1 MILILYSIQTAR
13 RNILK
18 NRLHALINIA
28 GLSVAMT
35 ASIMIL
41 MFVWDDQRFD
51 RFHENAERIFRVI
64 REVPDWGMS
73 VALNPLPM
81 ANALKT
87 DLPEVEA
94 AASFTRFIRSFI
106 RHGNQWSKEGPI
118 CFTDPSFFQMFS
130 LEFIRG
136 SPDEAF
142 AEPGS
147 IVMTQKLAHE
157 IFGQEDPVGQSLFVH
172 SIGEVRVQGIIED
185 PKRSHIS
192 LGLILPMSLYP
203 RPGYVDNWNNSNFT
217 TYIMLR
223 KGVTHAEFQREHSSY
238 LDKIFGSEANQKLY
252 FQPLQDVYLKSNF
265 AYDFMCAP
273 YSLSLHYLLVLVAFS
288 ILAIACF
295 NYINIETA
303 RGARRTSEVAVRKT
317 FGATGFHMMIQFL
330 GEAVFLSVLAFVLA
344 IALVDVLL
352 PPFNRW
358 TEIKDLNLYD
368 TVYWNLLIGMAMAAV
383 ATGLAAGSYPA
394 YLLASLK
401 PTEALGQMHHGIPMR
416 PLVRKTLVAFQ
427 YFVSIVLI
435 VSALTILA
443 QRDFLTYRNPGYSP
457 ENIVV
462 TDLPDR
468 VQDKYDAFKALLRQD
483 PVISGVTAARDLPT
497 WEGPSTLLTDWDGKA
512 ESGDFL
518 IHYAVVDPDFIETMG
533 IRLVAGISF
542 AMDTS
547 GKGLIVNQEAVK
559 QMRLAE
565 PIGTRISG
573 WQHEGRII
581 GVVQDYNYNN
591 LREKV
596 DPLILK
602 VDRKQF
608 RVAYI
613 RVSGDNIDESIKVI
627 KKAWQQI
634 EPDYPFNHLLLS
646 DNLKKMYKL
655 EEKVGELFLAASGF
669 ALLLSCIG
677 LYGLTSFVCEQR
689 TKEIAIRKAYGATS
703 LNILHLILFDFLKL
717 VVIANLMAWL
727 VAYVCLNQWLQGF
740 AYHIELKFLPFS
752 LAAIVSLLAVVLAVG
767 IKTLKS
773 AAANPTEALRYE

>member
-1 MILILYSIQTAR
+1 MMIVNTIQTAR
-13 RNILK
+13 RNILSH
-18 NRLHALINIA
+18 RFHALINIA

-41 MFVWDDQRFD
+41 MFVWDDLRFD
-51 RFHENAERIFRVI
+51 RSHENAERIFRVI
-64 REVPDWGMS
+64 REVPEWGMS

-81 ANALKT
+81 ADALKA

-94 AASFTRFIRSFI
+94 AASFTSFFRSFI
-106 RHGNQWSKEGPI
+106 RHGNQWYKEGPV

-130 LEFIRG
+130 LEFIHG
-136 SPDEAF
+136 SPDKAF
-142 AEPGS
+142 AEPRS
-147 IVMTQKLAHE
+147 IVITQSLAQKLFDRE
-157 IFGQEDPVGQSLFVH
+157 EPLGRSLFIH
-172 SIGEVRVQGIIED
+172 SIGEVIIQGIIED
-185 PKRSHIS
+185 PKRSHIA
-192 LGLILPMSLYP
+192 LGLILPMPLYP

-223 KGVTHAEFQREHSSY
+223 KGVTHAEFQRRHSSY

-252 FQPLQDVYLKSNF
+252 FQPLQDVFLKSNF

-273 YSLSLHYLLVLVAFS
+273 YNASLHYLLVLVAFS
-288 ILAIACF
+288 MLAIACF

-303 RGARRTSEVAVRKT
+303 RGARRTHEVAVRKT
-317 FGATGFHMMIQFL
+317 FGATGFQLMIQFL
-330 GEAVFLSVLAFVLA
+330 GEGVFLSVLAFFLA

-352 PPFNRW
+352 PSFSRW
-358 TEIKDLNLYD
+358 TEIKDFNLYD
-368 TVYWNLLIGMAMAAV
+368 TVHWNLLVGMASAAV

-401 PTEALGQMHHGIPMR
+401 PTEALGQIYHGIPMR
-416 PLVRKTLVAFQ
+416 SIVRKSLVAFQ
-427 YFVSIVLI
+427 YFISIALI

-443 QRDFLTYRNPGYSP
+443 QRDFLATRNPGYSP

-468 VQDKYDAFKALLRQD
+468 VQDKYEAFKALLRQD
-483 PVISGVTAARDLPT
+483 PNISGVTAARDLPT
-497 WEGPSTLLTDWDGKA
+497 WEGPSTLLTDWDGKT

-518 IHYAVVDPDFIETMG
+518 IHHAEVDPDFIETMG
-533 IRLVAGISF
+533 IRLVEGISF

-547 GKGLIVNQEAVK
+547 GVGLILNQEAVR
-559 QMRLAE
+559 QMRLVE
-565 PIGTRISG
+565 PIGKRISG
-573 WQHEGRII
+573 RQHEGRII

-602 VDRKQF
+602 VDRKQL

-613 RVSGDNIDESIKVI
+613 RVSGDNIAGAIKGI
-627 KKAWQQI
+627 EKAWQQI
-634 EPDYPFNHLLLS
+634 EPDYPFAHLLLS
-646 DNLKKMYKL
+646 DNLNKLYKL

-689 TKEIAIRKAYGATS
+689 TKEIAIRKVYGATS
-703 LNILHLILFDFLKL
+703 LDILHTMFFDFLKL
-717 VVIANLMAWL
+717 IVIANLLAWL
-727 VAYVCLNQWLQGF
+727 VAYVSLNQWLQGF
-740 AYHIELKFLPFS
+740 AYHIDLKLFPFF
-752 LAAIVSLLAVVLAVG
+752 LAAIISLLAVILAVG
-767 IKTLKS
+767 IKTSRS
-773 AAANPTEALRYE
+773 AAANPTKALRYE